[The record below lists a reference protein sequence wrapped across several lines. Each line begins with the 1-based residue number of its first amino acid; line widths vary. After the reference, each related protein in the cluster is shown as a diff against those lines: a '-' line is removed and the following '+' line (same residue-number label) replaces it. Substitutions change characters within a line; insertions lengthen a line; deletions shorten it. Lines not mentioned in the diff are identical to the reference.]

1 MGIMGAMGLMAQI
14 PATNTTGLGEWL
26 INGAAVLVII
36 NQGMGLFRKVPQPL
50 ETKEA
55 AEFVNRQSFHKHA
68 ELNRE
73 AHVELHEENK
83 DLEKLHHEL
92 AREVSEMA
100 SVLELNG
107 QRLVQMDSKIDTLLL
122 RSH

>member
-1 MGIMGAMGLMAQI
+1 MMNLLAQI
-14 PATNTTGLGEWL
+14 PATSTSGLGDWL
-26 INGAAVLVII
+26 INGAAVLVIADRVFAF
-36 NQGMGLFRKVPQPL
+36 FRKTPQPF
-50 ETKEA
+50 EVKEA
-55 AEFVNRQSFHKHA
+55 AEFVHKSSFHKHA
-68 ELNRE
+68 ELNRD

-83 DLEKLHHEL
+83 ELERIHHEL

-100 SVLELNG
+100 SALELNG